1 MSRILGIDYGDVRIG
16 LAISDES
23 QIIAK
28 PFKTLENKGKKFV
41 LKEIKNIC
49 EENSIEKI
57 IIGKPIML
65 SGEEGIQVEKV
76 NRFIDFLKSNINVK
90 IELEDERLTTVE
102 AEKLLDQEDIS
113 SRIDKDQISAY
124 YILKAYLD
132 KNSPL

>member
-28 PFKTLENKGKKFV
+28 PYKTLENKGKKFV
-41 LKEIKNIC
+41 LKEIVKIC
-49 EENSIEKI
+49 KDDSVEEIV
-57 IIGKPIML
+57 IGKPIML

-76 NRFIDFLKSNINVK
+76 NGFIDFLKDNINVK

-102 AEKLLDQEDIS
+102 AEKLLNEKDIPS
-113 SRIDKDQISAY
+113 KIDKDQISAY
-124 YILKAYLD
+124 YILQNYLS
-132 KNSPL
+132 KK

>member
-16 LAISDES
+16 LAMSDES

-28 PFKTLENKGKKFV
+28 PYKTLENKGKRFV

-49 EENSIEKI
+49 EKDGVKEI

-76 NRFIDFLKSNINVK
+76 NRFIDFLKDNINVK

-102 AEKLLDQEDIS
+102 AEKLLDEKDIS
-113 SRIDKDQISAY
+113 KNIDKDQISAY
-124 YILKAYLD
+124 YILQSYLS
-132 KNSPL
+132 KK